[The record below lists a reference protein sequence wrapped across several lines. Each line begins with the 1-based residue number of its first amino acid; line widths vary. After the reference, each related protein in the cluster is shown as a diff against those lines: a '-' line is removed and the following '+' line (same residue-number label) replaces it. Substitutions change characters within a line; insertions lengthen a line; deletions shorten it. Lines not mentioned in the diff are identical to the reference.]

1 MYVYICWRC
10 LIFVWIIVRGT
21 DKSGTV
27 KIFVL
32 LEILVKKKN
41 MALEILLRLTFFFFN
56 KPLDI
61 FWSKENCKKKFKNL
75 KHIKNFHGTW
85 GLDRF

>member
-10 LIFVWIIVRGT
+10 LIFVWIIAKGT

-61 FWSKENCKKKFKNL
+61 FWSKENCKKKIKEFKAYE
-75 KHIKNFHGTW
+75 KSTW
-85 GLDRF
+85 NMGFR

>member
-32 LEILVKKKN
+32 LEILVKKIWIKKFCY
-41 MALEILLRLTFFFFN
+41 TFDVFFFN
-56 KPLDI
+56 NPLDI
-61 FWSKENCKKKFKNL
+61 FWSKENCKKKIKEFKAYE
-75 KHIKNFHGTW
+75 KSTW
-85 GLDRF
+85 NMGFR